1 MTERQ
6 FIAMILAAIE
16 ECQERIRDR
25 FSLRKRCGILR
36 PAMVAP
42 LAISLPRL
50 RTHLEALSRFGR
62 NPDGGGITRCCWS
75 PAHEEA
81 RAWLLGRMKEAGLST
96 WVDEAGNTFGRLGN
110 GGPSVVTGSHIDTVP
125 NGGPLD
131 GALGVLAGL

>member
-50 RTHLEALSRFGR
+50 RTHLETTLGSGGPKLRAVTT
-62 NPDGGGITRCCWS
+62 NGGITIRQ
-75 PAHEEA
+75 
-81 RAWLLGRMKEAGLST
+81 R
-96 WVDEAGNTFGRLGN
+96 
-110 GGPSVVTGSHIDTVP
+110 
-125 NGGPLD
+125 
-131 GALGVLAGL
+131 